1 MEKVDNALVL
11 AIAIC
16 IVRNK
21 PSEQSLASYILDLRE
36 KFPLQP
42 KEVPTRAEQDQW
54 RIRALA
60 LEKENESLKLRL
72 QKHEIG
78 VQHQK
83 DYFKNIESNQLRTEL
98 LAAKTS
104 KQTDNPSS
112 SQASAPKK
120 KRKVE
125 SKATVADPTSL
136 RRLLDE
142 LGSGILL
149 HASTPS
155 RTNIDS
161 SGNVR
166 AWTPLATGFVRYSK
180 LLSYIEEH
188 QYERYLGNGR
198 I

>member
-42 KEVPTRAEQDQW
+42 EKVPTRAEQDQW

-72 QKHEIG
+72 QKHEI
-78 VQHQK
+78 
-83 DYFKNIESNQLRTEL
+83 EL